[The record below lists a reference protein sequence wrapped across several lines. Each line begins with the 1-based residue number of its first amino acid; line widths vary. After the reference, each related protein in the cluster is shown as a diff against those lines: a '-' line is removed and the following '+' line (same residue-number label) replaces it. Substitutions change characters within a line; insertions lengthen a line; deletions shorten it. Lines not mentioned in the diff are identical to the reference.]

1 MTDQIVTLRLTA
13 NADGVVTGVKLA
25 SGEVEKL
32 GAAGQ
37 QAGTRAAAGMDRL
50 RSSTASVEEQ
60 LASAKRQFL
69 SFIGAATVTQV
80 LRGLVAMSDEIAN
93 INGKLKLATRGE
105 TELATARAAVFA
117 ISQRTNTELASTA
130 ALYSRLAQSAKDYGI
145 SQQRQ
150 LALVETINKT
160 FAISGATAEAQKNAI
175 TQFTQSLAG
184 GVLRAE
190 EFNSV
195 IENSPRLAQALADGM
210 GMSMGQLHK
219 AVNEGQISVQRMLAA
234 LENQSAAVAQEF
246 SQMPLTVERA
256 WTNLRNAVT
265 QTVGDI
271 SAQLGAGS
279 ALASGIAFVA
289 EHVAMLGTA
298 LVAVAKIGAVG
309 AVFYVGGLL
318 QRGFVAIA
326 TAIALTRAPLAAF
339 EAGLAANA
347 VAAQGMTLRM
357 AAAAIG
363 ARGLAAALALIQAN
377 PVALAITAVT
387 LLATWLVHTQAEAK
401 ATAEALRTG
410 FQTAKKALE
419 DFNRAPSFE
428 DTFRLED
435 AKIGET
441 IKTLREELERLRKE
455 KERYDQAV
463 QQQKRYGFVEPGLAQ
478 EVRRVADESESL
490 TRKLTQLQDGAAKAA
505 AAQADLALQA
515 AGVTNATPAL
525 REQLAEVAREGILQG
540 KTLDDIIPKWRQAIQ
555 QFAGAEAAAR
565 LTAQGITE
573 VSSATQKAAQDI
585 DAYTKSLAAL
595 DVRIATAKYGKAAGI
610 RLEFQQKIDA
620 AAKEAGGGDIT
631 KGMEILRQTGVLQ
644 QYIDLMNQTIAKT
657 AELDAAEKAQ
667 AEARKA
673 ASEATRDQARAER
686 EKLREDNAAFQATQA
701 LNALIRDQQSLYGGP
716 VAKELNEYQDAVAK
730 LEKAERDLAKAHRLD
745 AEAIALLKEA
755 RTALD
760 AAHVRGAEIAKREQA
775 EIERSKDLAG
785 EAARH
790 YDDET
795 RAMLGS
801 AREREVQRALIE
813 AETAARQQ
821 YSKGLRENID
831 LQAEEIAGIRAAVE
845 RGFDFRQQAV
855 EQQKYAESVRDSWVA
870 AASDA
875 TRAFGDWF
883 ANGLRGGR
891 DFARSMKDIIKRLLS
906 DMVALFLQNTL
917 VRPFQNWLQQ
927 IMSGAGQA
935 ALGGPSASA
944 QGGLGQILNSGFDRL
959 LSGITSIF
967 SRGGPA
973 ADALQTATQ
982 AGFQAAKAAGLA
994 VVPAGPVGG
1003 LLLPNGQ
1010 LVSTGGGSLFG
1021 GLGTFAGVLGGAA
1034 MGWGM
1039 GGDTLGKIG
1048 GGLAGG
1054 ALAYSMLMSGGGL
1067 AGLAAGSAAGGLFGG
1082 LSGML
1087 GAMGPIGWAALGAFA
1102 LNSITGGKLFGTG
1115 YKMESASQQWGISQA
1130 GATGSQSVTEV
1141 KQQSFFRGR
1150 KWRTTTSALDAEAMA
1165 AVNELFGTL
1174 SKTVAMAAQQLGID
1188 VPDIVGGTFK
1198 REFDKNG
1205 NLTREFG
1212 TIAGRVYNEAQE
1224 AFAARL
1230 VGENMLAV
1238 AKAAGSATELEQL
1251 ANAYRGTGEQLQAF
1265 AALALSIQEDLLN
1278 ANGIWKQV
1286 DGDGVMTR
1294 IVHYI
1299 EGMAKAGESLADAY
1313 ARIQQ
1318 AITQYGDLIGG
1329 VRAQIATRGLNQY
1342 QKAQLEVE
1350 LAYRQQ
1356 VKQANDLAKALGLS
1370 GARAE
1375 DLAAIEQLRALNMAD
1390 LAQQYAAQQKQND
1403 QWLQD
1408 LALSNLSPLT
1418 DAQKLS
1424 KAMELLQASVADGD
1438 IQRSQKLAEQ
1448 VLGLGRNL
1456 YASGE
1461 DYNALYAQVTALV
1474 GDLSTQSMEE
1484 LQGLTNEQLADLA
1497 DLVSGLPAQI
1507 AQALAALLV
1516 APPPPVS
1523 GTTEQPVPL
1532 PPTPTPVP
1540 PPPSGGGGG
1549 GGYSDGGACV
1559 AAHMWMDDGARAA
1572 DADAGNVHGT
1582 HDPVEGFA
1590 RHSIR
1595 VRGMAVLQ
1603 PCVRLVTA
1611 SGAALVCSASTPFT
1625 AVDAPADLPEY
1636 TALAPDMLGREVI
1649 VSRGGLA
1656 LVERVVSVQ
1665 DAGQQLV
1672 VPLDFGGRSFAAGED
1687 SERGL
1692 IYSHNMQ
1699 KAPAV
1704 MVGEPNPYGA
1714 QMVGLLS
1721 EIASTN
1727 AEMARRDAAAELNAL
1742 NMGSSLSSVY

>member
-1 MTDQIVTLRLTA
+1 MARSLGTLTIDLLLKAGAFESDSGRAARIAERDAKAMARSFDAAGKAIGLALAAGITTVGAAVVSAINHMDDLSKAAQRANMPTEQFSALAHAADLADVSMQDLQSAMGKLAKAQGEALSSTSAQAKMFDALGISAKNTDGSLRNTTDVFLDFADKFKKFKGSPEIMAAGMQLFGRSFQNLIPLLKDGSAGLRDAMEEAKALGLVLSTEAGA
-13 NADGVVTGVKLA
+13 NAEQFNGNLSKLKTLA
-25 SGEVEKL
+25 SGLGMSLASELLPRMVAFTDNAVEMVK
-32 GAAGQ
+32 AAGGAEGIMRKLSSAFDTMLTVAKAAGVYIGTAYAASIGIAAARMIAAAAATGTWTAATLGLTGAMTALRTAAAFLFGPVGLIAAGATGLYLLATRETEADKAAQLHKRTLEEINGLMKVNAQESAQLAAQKRNEALASLQAAQAVLVEAEARLKASEENAYNTAGMGPGMGGASATSANMAAGRVVAALDMVAELRKEVDSLTKAMIEASVAASFQVIDQPTVPEPPKLQTDPDPAAKRAADEMARWRDEIEKTRAQLEGPLSVAELKHKKRLDEIAAALKSGYINEAQANEARMQADAQLAKQTAEIEKNIAAQQARADVMGRLRNELEEEIRLSAMSADQRRVEETVLRARDDAVRQSVAFNEDAARRMVAAADAQIRANEDHVRSLEDLQ
-37 QAGTRAAAGMDRL
+37 QAGVSAFRAM
-50 RSSTASVEEQ
+50 
-60 LASAKRQFL
+60 
-69 SFIGAATVTQV
+69 
-80 LRGLVAMSDEIAN
+80 
-93 INGKLKLATRGE
+93 
-105 TELATARAAVFA
+105 
-117 ISQRTNTELASTA
+117 
-130 ALYSRLAQSAKDYGI
+130 
-145 SQQRQ
+145 
-150 LALVETINKT
+150 
-160 FAISGATAEAQKNAI
+160 
-175 TQFTQSLAG
+175 
-184 GVLRAE
+184 
-190 EFNSV
+190 
-195 IENSPRLAQALADGM
+195 AQAM
-210 GMSMGQLHK
+210 G
-219 AVNEGQISVQRMLAA
+219 
-234 LENQSAAVAQEF
+234 
-246 SQMPLTVERA
+246 
-256 WTNLRNAVT
+256 
-265 QTVGDI
+265 D
-271 SAQLGAGS
+271 
-279 ALASGIAFVA
+279 FVA
-289 EHVAMLGTA
+289 
-298 LVAVAKIGAVG
+298 
-309 AVFYVGGLL
+309 
-318 QRGFVAIA
+318 RGFRGVKDMWAQIKD
-326 TAIALTRAPLAAF
+326 AF
-339 EAGLAANA
+339 K
-347 VAAQGMTLRM
+347 
-357 AAAAIG
+357 
-363 ARGLAAALALIQAN
+363 RG
-377 PVALAITAVT
+377 
-387 LLATWLVHTQAEAK
+387 
-401 ATAEALRTG
+401 
-410 FQTAKKALE
+410 
-419 DFNRAPSFE
+419 
-428 DTFRLED
+428 
-435 AKIGET
+435 
-441 IKTLREELERLRKE
+441 
-455 KERYDQAV
+455 
-463 QQQKRYGFVEPGLAQ
+463 
-478 EVRRVADESESL
+478 VADVISIMIN
-490 TRKLTQLQDGAAKAA
+490 AK
-505 AAQADLALQA
+505 
-515 AGVTNATPAL
+515 
-525 REQLAEVAREGILQG
+525 
-540 KTLDDIIPKWRQAIQ
+540 
-555 QFAGAEAAAR
+555 F
-565 LTAQGITE
+565 
-573 VSSATQKAAQDI
+573 
-585 DAYTKSLAAL
+585 
-595 DVRIATAKYGKAAGI
+595 
-610 RLEFQQKIDA
+610 
-620 AAKEAGGGDIT
+620 
-631 KGMEILRQTGVLQ
+631 
-644 QYIDLMNQTIAKT
+644 
-657 AELDAAEKAQ
+657 
-667 AEARKA
+667 
-673 ASEATRDQARAER
+673 
-686 EKLREDNAAFQATQA
+686 
-701 LNALIRDQQSLYGGP
+701 
-716 VAKELNEYQDAVAK
+716 
-730 LEKAERDLAKAHRLD
+730 
-745 AEAIALLKEA
+745 
-755 RTALD
+755 
-760 AAHVRGAEIAKREQA
+760 
-775 EIERSKDLAG
+775 
-785 EAARH
+785 
-790 YDDET
+790 
-795 RAMLGS
+795 
-801 AREREVQRALIE
+801 VQPI
-813 AETAARQQ
+813 
-821 YSKGLRENID
+821 
-831 LQAEEIAGIRAAVE
+831 
-845 RGFDFRQQAV
+845 
-855 EQQKYAESVRDSWVA
+855 
-870 AASDA
+870 
-875 TRAFGDWF
+875 
-883 ANGLRGGR
+883 
-891 DFARSMKDIIKRLLS
+891 
-906 DMVALFLQNTL
+906 
-917 VRPFQNWLQQ
+917 QNWLSQLLG
-927 IMSGAGQA
+927 IGAGQPGMQA
-935 ALGGPSASA
+935 QQMV

-959 LSGITSIF
+959 VSCFTSLF
-967 SRGGPA
+967 GRGGPA

-1021 GLGTFAGVLGGAA
+1021 GMGTFAGVLGGAA

-1054 ALAYSMLMSGGGL
+1054 ALAYSLLGVGGGL
-1067 AGLAAGSAAGGLFGG
+1067 AGLSAGMAAGGLFGG

-1087 GAMGPIGWAALGAFA
+1087 GAMGPIGWVALGAIA
-1102 LNSITGGKLFGTG
+1102 LNSISGGKLFGTSF
-1115 YKMESASQQWGISQA
+1115 KPESASQQWSVSGA
-1130 GATGSQSVTEV
+1130 GASGSQSVTEV
-1141 KQQSFFRGR
+1141 RQRSFFRGR
-1150 KWRTTTSALDAEAMA
+1150 EWRTTTSALDAEAMA
-1165 AVNELFGTL
+1165 AVNELFAQL
-1174 SKTVAMAAQQLGID
+1174 QKTVQTAAQQLGIA
-1188 VPDIVGGTFK
+1188 VPEIVGGTFK

-1238 AKAAGSATELEQL
+1238 AKAAGSAAELEQL

-1350 LAYRQQ
+1350 LAYRKQ

-1484 LQGLTNEQLADLA
+1484 LQGLTNEQLANLA
-1497 DLVSGLPAQI
+1497 DLVSGLPSQI
-1507 AQALAALLV
+1507 AQELAALLV

-1559 AAHMWMDDGARAA
+1559 AAHMWMDDGTRAA

-1603 PCVRLVTA
+1603 PCVRLVTS

-1687 SERGL
+1687 AERGL

-1742 NMGSSLSSVY
+1742 NMGNGLTSVY

>member
-210 GMSMGQLHK
+210 GMSMGQLRK

-419 DFNRAPSFE
+419 DFNRAPSFA

-455 KERYDQAV
+455 KIALDQT
-463 QQQKRYGFVEPGLAQ
+463 GGHMGLRDSAAATALAYKSL
-478 EVRRVADESESL
+478 ADEV
-490 TRKLTQLQDGAAKAA
+490 TATQGKLATLEAGVRQAA
-505 AAQADLALQA
+505 AAQANLALQS

-610 RLEFQQKIDA
+610 GLEFKQKIDA

-631 KGMEILRQTGVLQ
+631 KGMEILKQTGVLQ
-644 QYIDLMNQTIAKT
+644 QYIELMNQTIAKT

-673 ASEATRDQARAER
+673 ASEAARDQARAER

-831 LQAEEIAGIRAAVE
+831 LQAEEISGIRAAVE

-959 LSGITSIF
+959 LSGFTSLF

-994 VVPAGPVGG
+994 VVPSGPVGG
-1003 LLLPNGQ
+1003 MLLPNGQ
-1010 LVSTGGGSLFG
+1010 LVGGGGSLFG
-1021 GLGTFAGVLGGAA
+1021 GMGTFAGVLGGAA

-1054 ALAYSMLMSGGGL
+1054 ALAYSLLGVGGGL
-1067 AGLAAGSAAGGLFGG
+1067 AGLSAGMAAGGLFGG

-1087 GAMGPIGWAALGAFA
+1087 GAMGPIGWVALGAIA
-1102 LNSITGGKLFGTG
+1102 LNSISGGKLFGTSF
-1115 YKMESASQQWGISQA
+1115 KPESASQQWSVSGA
-1130 GATGSQSVTEV
+1130 GASGSQSVTEV
-1141 KQQSFFRGR
+1141 RQRSFFRGR
-1150 KWRTTTSALDAEAMA
+1150 EWRTTTSALDADAMA
-1165 AVNELFGTL
+1165 AVNELFAQL
-1174 SKTVAMAAQQLGID
+1174 QKTVQTAAQQLGIA
-1188 VPDIVGGTFK
+1188 VPEIVGGTFK

-1238 AKAAGSATELEQL
+1238 AKAAGSAAELEQL

-1559 AAHMWMDDGARAA
+1559 AAHMWMDDGTRAA

-1603 PCVRLVTA
+1603 PCMRLVTA

-1636 TALAPDMLGREVI
+1636 SALAPDMLGREVI

-1687 SERGL
+1687 AARGL

-1742 NMGSSLSSVY
+1742 NAGSSLSSVY